1 MFFIFTYGQTA
12 LHVAIKNNKEIDEV
26 LVSYGANI
34 NQKISKQ
41 KKNTLNYLN
50 QIISFKTFIF

>member
-41 KKNTLNYLN
+41 KKTLL
-50 QIISFKTFIF
+50 II